1 MKFLEKIKFN
11 LNPSYRVLYGMKLWE
26 ELNKKLPP
34 AVGIIAEDE
43 LRMEMFG
50 ELTLNMSNI
59 DKVGLITYLEHSL
72 EQIEIWRDEFQ
83 TSSEEAE
90 ENRQKHIINEH
101 LRILTGSSD
110 D

>member
-34 AVGIIAEDE
+34 AVGTISEDE

-83 TSSEEAE
+83 TSSEEQE
-90 ENRQKHIINEH
+90 EMRQKHIINEH
-101 LRILTGSSD
+101 LKVLIGSD
-110 D
+110 DE